1 MNTVLHQSSSK
12 SDKNGGRSIDVSKSR
27 FFVCKF
33 CVRSH
38 QFRRKYCPTWG
49 KSCLSCKKPN
59 HFSKLSEC
67 PNNKESKISNITLT
81 DNAFFLGMVREW
93 GGEIEDVIFDS

>member
-1 MNTVLHQSSSK
+1 MNTALYQSSSK

-38 QFRRKYCPTWG
+38 QFRRKYCPAWG
-49 KSCLSCKKPN
+49 KSCLSCKKSN

-67 PNNKESKISNITLT
+67 PNNKESNISNITLT
-81 DNAFFLGMVREW
+81 DNALFLGMV
-93 GGEIEDVIFDS
+93 S